1 MPELR
6 KDPVIGRWVI
16 ISTERGRRPSDF
28 LDVIEENKDSIS
40 PFSPNNEH
48 MTPPEIYAIRPPGS
62 APNTPGWTLRVVPNK
77 YPALKVKGQLD
88 RRGEGIYD
96 MINGIGAH
104 EVIIETPDKTK
115 DLGDLE
121 PAAVTDVLRVFKER
135 MLALKKDAR
144 LKYVMIFKNKG
155 PAAGATLKH
164 AHSQLIATPII
175 PKRVLE
181 EIEGAQKYFAI
192 KERCIFCDIISQEL
206 KDNIRVV
213 HENKHFIAL
222 SPFAARSPFETWI
235 LPRGHASHYETID
248 DASLD
253 SLAAIMKTL
262 LQKLNVALEK
272 PAYNFV
278 IHTAPIQEEASEVYH
293 WHIELLPK
301 LTRIAGFEWGSGF
314 YINPTSP
321 EEAARYLKEIVI

>member
-1 MPELR
+1 M
-6 KDPVIGRWVI
+6 
-16 ISTERGRRPSDF
+16 
-28 LDVIEENKDSIS
+28 
-40 PFSPNNEH
+40 
-48 MTPPEIYAIRPPGS
+48 
-62 APNTPGWTLRVVPNK
+62 
-77 YPALKVKGQLD
+77 
-88 RRGEGIYD
+88 
-96 MINGIGAH
+96 
-104 EVIIETPDKTK
+104 
-115 DLGDLE
+115 
-121 PAAVTDVLRVFKER
+121 
-135 MLALKKDAR
+135 
-144 LKYVMIFKNKG
+144 
-155 PAAGATLKH
+155 
-164 AHSQLIATPII
+164 
-175 PKRVLE
+175 LE

-248 DASLD
+248 DDSLD